1 MRQPSI
7 HLLHARLGLGLQ
19 ELCNLKIPG
28 TPLPTVASIAMWG
41 GGLNILIPLCCTS
54 CVSVFVEVYFEYVH
68 ALKACYE
75 MCVFVVPP
83 QSLPLFLRPPCRLGQ
98 ARARRMH
105 RCPVRYRIQW
115 THLRAQ
121 CGHRE
126 LMLSQPLLTGGHCSS
141 GRRSF
146 KHIPECFHMTIY
158 CDVCIGAF

>member
-1 MRQPSI
+1 MEVTENARQQVGVTKQQGA
-7 HLLHARLGLGLQ
+7 ARCIEITEG
-19 ELCNLKIPG
+19 
-28 TPLPTVASIAMWG
+28 
-41 GGLNILIPLCCTS
+41 
-54 CVSVFVEVYFEYVH
+54 VEVH

-105 RCPVRYRIQW
+105 RCPVRHRIQW

-141 GRRSF
+141 GRLDLSLCIFCRCSDERAEEPG
-146 KHIPECFHMTIY
+146 IIY
-158 CDVCIGAF
+158 IYKCTYYICTY